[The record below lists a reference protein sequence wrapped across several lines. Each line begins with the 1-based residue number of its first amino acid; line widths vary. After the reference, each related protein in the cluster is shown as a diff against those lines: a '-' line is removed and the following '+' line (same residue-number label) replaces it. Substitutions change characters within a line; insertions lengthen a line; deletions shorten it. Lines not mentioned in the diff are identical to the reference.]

1 MAKDQNRMQRN
12 LKHFLDLLPPESLER
27 CSVEFTY
34 DKLQRL
40 TRPKYSTQQF
50 QTIND
55 LEEHLALTFAKDEVT
70 ILSLQFEYTEQKFL
84 RLDLLMNNLY
94 MRNSATLVSLEKL
107 LSVNLIGKGKLID
120 EILVKFCD
128 PNEAHCS

>member
-1 MAKDQNRMQRN
+1 MQRA
-12 LKHFLDLLPPESLER
+12 LKHFLDLVPRESLER

-34 DKLQRL
+34 DKIQAW
-40 TRPKYSTQQF
+40 TRPKYSTQEF
-50 QTIND
+50 LVIED

-70 ILSLQFEYTEQKFL
+70 ILSLKFEYTEQRFL
-84 RLDLLMNNLY
+84 SLDLLMNHLY
-94 MRNSATLVSLEKL
+94 LRNSATLISLEKL
-107 LSVNLIGKGKLID
+107 SSVNLIGKGKLID